1 MTAHPEKMPFDQL
14 LVGIESEVIRCMDL
28 LMRIEE
34 EVLPLVSH
42 PIAPTLRAALQDI
55 DLLSQCLDDI
65 ARSLKGAAA
74 AEGAGF
80 TLEVGTILAKIR
92 LQDMRLRLEGG
103 SYDARKLT
111 NREDMFDAAPKPS
124 APEIH
129 LF

>member
-1 MTAHPEKMPFDQL
+1 MTEHPEKMPLDQL
-14 LVGIESEVIRCMDL
+14 LNGVEAEVIRCMDL

-42 PIAPTLRAALQDI
+42 PIAPNLRAALQDI

-65 ARSLKGAAA
+65 SRSLKGAAA
-74 AEGAGF
+74 AQGANF

-92 LQDMRLRLEGG
+92 LQDMRMRLEGG

-111 NREDMFDAAPKPS
+111 NREDIFDNAPKPS